1 MFKIIGIAIVVL
13 IVALLVY
20 AMTKPD
26 SFRIERSAN
35 INAPPEKIFP
45 FINDFHNWVAWSPWE
60 KIDPALKRAYSGT
73 TSGKGAVYE
82 WEGNN
87 QVGQGRMEISDTSP
101 PSHLLI
107 KLDFLKPF
115 EAHNTAEFTL
125 NGAGQ
130 STNVTWAMY
139 GPQPFLAKVMSLFLS
154 MDPWL
159 DRQFETGLANLKT
172 VAEQ

>member
-1 MFKIIGIAIVVL
+1 MFKIIGIAIVVF

-45 FINDFHNWVAWSPWE
+45 FINDFHNWIAWSPWE

-73 TSGKGAVYE
+73 TSGKGTVYE

-87 QVGQGRMEISDTSP
+87 QVGHGRMEIRV
-101 PSHLLI
+101 
-107 KLDFLKPF
+107 
-115 EAHNTAEFTL
+115 
-125 NGAGQ
+125 GG
-130 STNVTWAMY
+130 
-139 GPQPFLAKVMSLFLS
+139 
-154 MDPWL
+154 
-159 DRQFETGLANLKT
+159 QFETGLANLKT